1 MMTRTLTLLLSA
13 CLAILLAACNT
24 TPSFEADTDYD
35 REFDFTE
42 VTKINIQRP
51 RRGEST
57 ASLLVS
63 DMQINRIDDALAAE
77 LTSRGYELVPDAD
90 QADLLLSW
98 HLVTQEKMDVRAYDS
113 MSYYNCWRCG
123 PPVSDISVRE
133 YTQGTLIVDL
143 IDPSRYKSVWRGIV
157 QSRMHPNASEQE
169 SANRRKEAARAIFS
183 GFPPGAAPAT

>member
-1 MMTRTLTLLLSA
+1 MTIETISEAGRA
-13 CLAILLAACNT
+13 CST

-35 REFDFTE
+35 RDFDFSA
-42 VTKINIQRP
+42 VKKINIQPPKRVD
-51 RRGEST
+51 ST
-57 ASLLVS
+57 ASVLVS
-63 DMQINRIDDALAAE
+63 DMQVARISDALAKE
-77 LTSRGYELVPDAD
+77 LTTRGFALVTEAD
-90 QADLLLSW
+90 EADLLLSW

-169 SANRRKEAARAIFS
+169 SASRRAEAARAIFL